1 MQIKNTYYY
10 LGANH
15 TVDLA
20 LVSPCEDKKVLMIV
34 RSENAQACPGL
45 LAFPGGF
52 VDTEA
57 KRGEYWKPGLETH
70 EQAALRELAEET
82 GTVLAQVDLNRLF
95 SIGVYEGN
103 ARDPRDNEESWS
115 RSHVFYYQLNQDEFE
130 EIRDTIVGLD
140 DAAAALWVPMAELKE
155 IQLAFDHNK
164 ILEDVSK
171 VVDKNISQKIKV
183 KRKM

>member
-1 MQIKNTYYY
+1 MQKKNTYYY

-20 LVSPCEDKKVLMIV
+20 MVSPCEDKKVLMIV

-70 EQAALRELAEET
+70 EQAALRELKEET
-82 GTVLAQVDLNRLF
+82 GTALKNIDLSRLF
-95 SIGVYEGN
+95 HVGVYEGN

-115 RSHVFYYQLNQDEFE
+115 RSNVFYYQLNQEEFE
-130 EIRDTIVGLD
+130 EIKDTIVGLD
-140 DAAAALWVPMAELKE
+140 DAAAALWVPMEELKK

-164 ILEDVSK
+164 IIEDVSK
-171 VVDKNISQKIKV
+171 FIDNKLGQKTKIK
-183 KRKM
+183 RKI

>member
-1 MQIKNTYYY
+1 MQKKNPYYY

-15 TVDLA
+15 TVDIVM
-20 LVSPCEDKKVLMIV
+20 VSPCEDKKVLMIV

-70 EQAALRELAEET
+70 EQAALRELKEET
-82 GTVLAQVDLNRLF
+82 GTALKNIDLSRF
-95 SIGVYEGN
+95 FHIGVYEGK
-103 ARDPRDNEESWS
+103 ARDPRDNEKSWS
-115 RSHVFYYQLNQDEFE
+115 RSSVFYYQLNQEEFE
-130 EIRDTIVGLD
+130 EIRETIVGLD
-140 DAAAALWVPMAELKE
+140 DAAEALWIPMEDLKKN
-155 IQLAFDHNK
+155 QLAFDHNK

-171 VVDKNISQKIKV
+171 FINNKLEQKTKIK
-183 KRKM
+183 RKL